1 MKKQFS
7 KIFAVALSVA
17 ALAVSVPVS
26 AFAKSS
32 KPLSYLYTYQLTF
45 DGYDTMSLSPDDS
58 GTITAPALPEG
69 AQYWQCNGKH
79 VMPGEQ
85 FSYDQ
90 LDDWLCPSVDIDDG
104 TGTHRT
110 TGAYFMA
117 ITGDTAYV
125 HYYADD
131 TAVKTDAVFD
141 GGVSEVPSTVNGKA
155 VAYWAT
161 ADGGFSIYT
170 PATLSYDELFWHIHV
185 EEMGNNLN
193 LYAVFGDGSTPAPAP
208 QPVVTETPAASTED
222 NTPAV
227 DTRTEQQKE
236 IDEAIANGT
245 WGIEYTTC
253 QKCGY
258 HNWTRQGNVYVCDTC
273 GNTTTTVVG
282 PKGVKGYVGSG
293 AIAAVAPK
301 ASAPETRY
309 ATAAE
314 AQAAADKREAAYAAA
329 VAAFQKQIDAQNAA
343 YLAALGK

>member
-1 MKKQFS
+1 MKKHFP
-7 KIFAVALSVA
+7 KIIAVTLGVA

-45 DGYDTMSLSPDDS
+45 DGYDTMSLSPDDT

-208 QPVVTETPAASTED
+208 QPVVTETPAACSSTTRW
-222 NTPAV
+222 NTSP
-227 DTRTEQQKE
+227 T
-236 IDEAIANGT
+236 
-245 WGIEYTTC
+245 
-253 QKCGY
+253 
-258 HNWTRQGNVYVCDTC
+258 
-273 GNTTTTVVG
+273 
-282 PKGVKGYVGSG
+282 
-293 AIAAVAPK
+293 AP
-301 ASAPETRY
+301 
-309 ATAAE
+309 
-314 AQAAADKREAAYAAA
+314 
-329 VAAFQKQIDAQNAA
+329 
-343 YLAALGK
+343 

>member
-1 MKKQFS
+1 MKKHFP
-7 KIFAVALSVA
+7 KIIAVTLGVA

-45 DGYDTMSLSPDDS
+45 DGYDTMSLSPDDT

-125 HYYADD
+125 HYYAND

-155 VAYWAT
+155 VAYRLW
-161 ADGGFSIYT
+161 GWRHH
-170 PATLSYDELFWHIHV
+170 PR
-185 EEMGNNLN
+185 
-193 LYAVFGDGSTPAPAP
+193 
-208 QPVVTETPAASTED
+208 AAAGRD
-222 NTPAV
+222 RDARRVHRGQHP
-227 DTRTEQQKE
+227 
-236 IDEAIANGT
+236 G
-245 WGIEYTTC
+245 
-253 QKCGY
+253 CGY
-258 HNWTRQGNVYVCDTC
+258 PHR
-273 GNTTTTVVG
+273 
-282 PKGVKGYVGSG
+282 
-293 AIAAVAPK
+293 
-301 ASAPETRY
+301 
-309 ATAAE
+309 AAE
-314 AQAAADKREAAYAAA
+314 GDR
-329 VAAFQKQIDAQNAA
+329 
-343 YLAALGK
+343 

>member
-1 MKKQFS
+1 MKKHFP
-7 KIFAVALSVA
+7 KIIAVTLGVA

-45 DGYDTMSLSPDDS
+45 DGYDTMSLSPDDT

-125 HYYADD
+125 HYYAND

-155 VAYWAT
+155 VAYWVT
-161 ADGGFSIYT
+161 ADGGVSIYT
-170 PATLSYDELFWHIHV
+170 PAALSYDELFWHIHV

-193 LYAVFGDGSTPAPAP
+193 LYAVFGDGDTIPATQPVPPRPPRTTPRLWIPAPSSRRRSMRPLPTAPGASSTPPARSAVITTGP
-208 QPVVTETPAASTED
+208 ARATSMFATPAA
-222 NTPAV
+222 
-227 DTRTEQQKE
+227 TRPPQ
-236 IDEAIANGT
+236 
-245 WGIEYTTC
+245 
-253 QKCGY
+253 
-258 HNWTRQGNVYVCDTC
+258 
-273 GNTTTTVVG
+273 
-282 PKGVKGYVGSG
+282 S
-293 AIAAVAPK
+293 
-301 ASAPETRY
+301 SAPR
-309 ATAAE
+309 
-314 AQAAADKREAAYAAA
+314 
-329 VAAFQKQIDAQNAA
+329 V
-343 YLAALGK
+343 

>member
-45 DGYDTMSLSPDDS
+45 DGYDTMSLSPDDT

-155 VAYWAT
+155 VAYWVT
-161 ADGGFSIYT
+161 ADGGLSIYT
-170 PATLSYDELFWHIHV
+170 PATLSYDELF
-185 EEMGNNLN
+185 
-193 LYAVFGDGSTPAPAP
+193 
-208 QPVVTETPAASTED
+208 
-222 NTPAV
+222 
-227 DTRTEQQKE
+227 
-236 IDEAIANGT
+236 
-245 WGIEYTTC
+245 
-253 QKCGY
+253 
-258 HNWTRQGNVYVCDTC
+258 
-273 GNTTTTVVG
+273 
-282 PKGVKGYVGSG
+282 
-293 AIAAVAPK
+293 
-301 ASAPETRY
+301 
-309 ATAAE
+309 
-314 AQAAADKREAAYAAA
+314 
-329 VAAFQKQIDAQNAA
+329 
-343 YLAALGK
+343 

>member
-1 MKKQFS
+1 MKHS
-7 KIFAVALSVA
+7 ALLKTTAAMGA
-17 ALAVSVPVS
+17 ALTMTCAMATG
-26 AFAKSS
+26 AFADQVYSISDATISVGQTWSFSYSGYMDWLLSS
-32 KPLSYLYTYQLTF
+32 EYIEHGPNMADTEGVLKYVSTETTGRMTTVTYEAMMPGTCTVTLMDRSFIGGEIDKATVTVT
-45 DGYDTMSLSPDDS
+45 GAGDTTKPDD
-58 GTITAPALPEG
+58 TKT
-69 AQYWQCNGKH
+69 
-79 VMPGEQ
+79 
-85 FSYDQ
+85 
-90 LDDWLCPSVDIDDG
+90 DDTTKADD
-104 TGTHRT
+104 TK
-110 TGAYFMA
+110 
-117 ITGDTAYV
+117 
-125 HYYADD
+125 ADD
-131 TAVKTDAVFD
+131 TAKGDNAKTDIV
-141 GGVSEVPSTVNGKA
+141 K
-155 VAYWAT
+155 
-161 ADGGFSIYT
+161 
-170 PATLSYDELFWHIHV
+170 PA
-185 EEMGNNLN
+185 
-193 LYAVFGDGSTPAPAP
+193 A
-208 QPVVTETPAASTED
+208 PAASSED

-227 DTRTEQQKE
+227 DTRTAQQKE

-273 GNTTTTVVG
+273 GNETTTVVG